1 MTDVERL
8 PDPAPYLPHL
18 PPASA
23 IIVRN
28 PDMDEAH
35 RMAAALM
42 PGARRHDVAILLS
55 APFPPVVL
63 ETDGVHIPEAAL
75 GRWKASDIARL
86 NPALVTASAHSQRA
100 VMAAKRRGAD
110 AVLLS
115 PVFPTRSHNTVASLG
130 LSRFAA
136 IAAKADLPV
145 IALGGITQAR
155 VLRVLLAG
163 ASGLAGIGLF
173 GPGDAANPWPNGVPL
188 SASKSGGF
196 Q

>member
-23 IIVRN
+23 IIVRH
-28 PDMDEAH
+28 PQMDEAH

-42 PGARRHDVAILLS
+42 PKARRYGVAVLLS
-55 APFPPVVL
+55 APFPPALL
-63 ETDGVHIPEAAL
+63 EADGIHIPEAAL

-100 VMAAKRRGAD
+100 VMTAKRRGVD

-115 PVFPTRSHNTVASLG
+115 PVFPTRSHGTAASLG
-130 LSRFAA
+130 VSRFAT
-136 IAAKADLPV
+136 IAGTAGLPV
-145 IALGGITQAR
+145 IALGGITEARIIR
-155 VLRVLLAG
+155 VLHAG

-173 GPGDAANPWPNGVPL
+173 SPGDAATP
-188 SASKSGGF
+188 
-196 Q
+196 